1 MPQMSI
7 LFLTFSAAA
16 VLVYWLIPRK
26 WQGVF
31 LAVASSI
38 FLASLDLVS
47 FALLAVLTLIVYFS
61 AERKNV
67 YVLSLVGLLLLFC
80 GVRIAQLLQRT
91 DQIKHWLVLL
101 GFGFYILKLIHYRVE
116 RQAGTFR
123 DHHVL
128 QFFNYM
134 LFFPTITIGPINRF
148 EDFLRS
154 ERRLRWDSI
163 QFAKGMERILYG
175 YAKVVIVANWL
186 IAVQLLPFLNQ
197 VIPETGAL
205 SLLVDSA
212 AYGFLLYFNFAG
224 FSDIAIGLALLFGY
238 SVGENFNHPFLKP
251 NIGEFWQSWHMSLS
265 AWCRQYVFLPTYT
278 MTRNLAIAMITAM
291 MTLGLWHEFSLR
303 FLLWGVYHGAGLAAY
318 RWYQH
323 RLKPKMPLV
332 QSPFMKHIAHGAAVA
347 LTFAFVIVGF
357 TIPRSSSFTEI
368 VNNFKVL
375 FGL

>member
-1 MPQMSI
+1 MTIMFCN
-7 LFLTFSAAA
+7 FLTTC
-16 VLVYWLIPRK
+16 
-26 WQGVF
+26 
-31 LAVASSI
+31 
-38 FLASLDLVS
+38 S
-47 FALLAVLTLIVYFS
+47 FFQQ
-61 AERKNV
+61 
-67 YVLSLVGLLLLFC
+67 LLLDRSIVSKISC
-80 GVRIAQLLQRT
+80 DQNEDCVGIAFNLQ
-91 DQIKHWLVLL
+91 KAL
-101 GFGFYILKLIHYRVE
+101 
-116 RQAGTFR
+116 
-123 DHHVL
+123 
-128 QFFNYM
+128 
-134 LFFPTITIGPINRF
+134 
-148 EDFLRS
+148 
-154 ERRLRWDSI
+154 
-163 QFAKGMERILYG
+163 ERILYG

-186 IAVQLLPFLNQ
+186 IGVQLLPFLNQ
-197 VIPETGAL
+197 MIPETGQPFHC
-205 SLLVDSA
+205 LLIQL
-212 AYGFLLYFNFAG
+212 YMGFFCISHFAG

-238 SVGENFNHPFLKP
+238 PVGENFNRPFLKP

-278 MTRNLAIAMITAM
+278 KTRNLAIAMITAM

-303 FLLWGVYHGAGLAAY
+303 FLLWGVYHGAGITVF